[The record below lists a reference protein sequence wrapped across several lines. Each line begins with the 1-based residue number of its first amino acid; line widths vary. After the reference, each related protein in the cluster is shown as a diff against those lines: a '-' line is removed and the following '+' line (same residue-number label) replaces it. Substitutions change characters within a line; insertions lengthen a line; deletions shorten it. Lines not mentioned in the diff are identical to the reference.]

1 MPSWIEY
8 VLLSGFKTDYMMLYA
23 VTCWFPQNW
32 SRNKIKQKHKL
43 GIIF

>member
-23 VTCWFPQNW
+23 DSHRIDQEIKLKKTINW
-32 SRNKIKQKHKL
+32 E
-43 GIIF
+43 